1 VSNARAQRAAGVRS
15 IRVRTAAIATALLL
29 AGALTAAITVAA
41 QASGTAAN
49 GNKRLSLGY
58 TCSLPTGTQPV
69 RIRAGVTIAATFPAA
84 VAAGQRIRPTGVRMT
99 VSLPPAAVAALRQR
113 GAILV
118 SSAWLLSVDLS
129 QQTAT
134 TSWQGQSATA
144 QSLPTAGGLLVVA
157 QGHAAPVTVTSRR
170 AVSFR
175 AADLTLALDLASAAG
190 TSAASDSPS
199 PASSGSASAN
209 SVSSSPSSS
218 DSASP
223 SPSSSDSASPSPS
236 SSDSAS
242 PGPVSIGVTCA
253 PASGRGATLDSVPV
267 AGARA
272 SRTSP
277 PRRHKLKIPKGCG
290 DIKVHGDGVAVCG
303 YITGYSDV
311 KKAYGAALLQPKRPA
326 KPALLNIDF
335 AYRHIFKPGKLIA
348 FSTGE
353 LYYQGHHELPPVRAT
368 FLAFR
373 FVPVTATLVVTE
385 LTPIKIR
392 SVSGTLAPPYPLTV
406 RGTTRVKIRISDV
419 DVNGVPLAIGPHCRP
434 VKSPQLTLIGHGKNT
449 SPPSGYTVP
458 TGGPLSGQLTIPA
471 FTDCGVTENLDPLLT
486 GSISGPGNY
495 VLMTQ
500 GKLCGPSEPQNWTCP
515 PPVPKPI
522 H

>member
-1 VSNARAQRAAGVRS
+1 VWVSNARAQRAAGVRS

-49 GNKRLSLGY
+49 GSKRLSLGY
-58 TCSLPTGTQPV
+58 TCSFPTGAQPV
-69 RIRAGVTIAATFPAA
+69 RMRAGVTIAATFPAA
-84 VAAGQRIRPTGVRMT
+84 VPAGQRIQPTGVLMT
-99 VSLPPAAVAALRQR
+99 VHMPAAAVSALRKR
-113 GAILV
+113 GATLV
-118 SSAWLLSVDLS
+118 GSAWLLSVDLS

-144 QSLPTAGGLLVVA
+144 QSLPAAGGLSVVA
-157 QGHAAPVTVTSRR
+157 SGRAAPVTVTSRR

-190 TSAASDSPS
+190 TSATSDSPS
-199 PASSGSASAN
+199 PASSGSAGAN
-209 SVSSSPSSS
+209 SVSPSPSSS
-218 DSASP
+218 GSASP
-223 SPSSSDSASPSPS
+223 SPSSSG
-236 SSDSAS
+236 SAS
-242 PGPVSIGVTCA
+242 PGPVSIRVACT
-253 PASGRGATLDSVPV
+253 PASGRGTTLDAVPV
-267 AGARA
+267 AGASA

-434 VKSPQLTLIGHGKNT
+434 VRSPQLTLIGHGKNT
-449 SPPSGYTVP
+449 SPPTGYTVP

-471 FTDCGVTENLDPLLT
+471 FTDCGVTQNLDPLLT

-522 H
+522 R